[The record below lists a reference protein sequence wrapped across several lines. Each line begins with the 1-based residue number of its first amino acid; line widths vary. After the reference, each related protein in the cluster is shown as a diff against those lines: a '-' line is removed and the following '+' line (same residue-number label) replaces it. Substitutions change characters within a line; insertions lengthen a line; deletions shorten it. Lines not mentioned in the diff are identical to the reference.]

1 MKISFKY
8 VMISVG
14 CREMGYQ
21 DIYKISI
28 QHDFLIVKKGRYCKG
43 PHLSTVF
50 CVDIAAV

>member
-14 CREMGYQ
+14 CRRVGYQ
-21 DIYKISI
+21 VIYKISI
-28 QHDFLIVKKGRYCKG
+28 HNDFSIVKKGRYCKG